1 MVVGAF
7 TYGVGAG
14 VGVFVGTGV
23 GVFVGIGVGVF
34 VGTGVAVVTGGGV
47 TVGAAVGVLLGA
59 GVTDGVTDG
68 VVGTVVTGVGV
79 TDGLGAG
86 VALHKACA
94 AFTVF
99 AAFAIEPVKT
109 SPLNA
114 VEGVPF
120 SRINFLAFV
129 LASNSDFPSTL
140 ILDSFKISISL
151 LTISTMNL

>member
-1 MVVGAF
+1 VVVGAF

-14 VGVFVGTGV
+14 VGVFVGT
-23 GVFVGIGVGVF
+23 GVGVF

-59 GVTDGVTDG
+59 GVTDGVA
-68 VVGTVVTGVGV
+68 VTVVTGVGV

-114 VEGVPF
+114 AEGVPF
-120 SRINFLAFV
+120 SRINFLIAT
-129 LASNSDFPSTL
+129 ASALVHADLVRTVSPV
-140 ILDSFKISISL
+140 
-151 LTISTMNL
+151 M

>member
-1 MVVGAF
+1 LDNPRENSTVAELPPFSVVVGAF
-7 TYGVGAG
+7 TYAVGAG
-14 VGVFVGTGV
+14 VGVFVGT
-23 GVFVGIGVGVF
+23 GVGVF

-114 VEGVPF
+114 AEGVPF
-120 SRINFLAFV
+120 SRINFLIATASALVQADFV
-129 LASNSDFPSTL
+129 RTVSPV
-140 ILDSFKISISL
+140 
-151 LTISTMNL
+151 M